1 MKRGLLSLCCVL
13 MLTSLVGCSNPS
25 SSAVQTRN
33 DLSREHLTGLSSG
46 MKRNDVEDLIGKND
60 EALASKEDF
69 DVYTLADGTTAVLR
83 YQGDVLRSAFIRGK
97 DNFEEALF
105 NDFEKPATG
114 NDTKNGNNNNVND
127 NINTNTRNTNNNT
140 NMTNN
145 NSNTTNTSESN
156 TAPGNNSVNNSE
168 TINESNRNR

>member
-1 MKRGLLSLCCVL
+1 MKRGLLSFFCTM
-13 MLTSLVGCSNPS
+13 MLFALVGCSKPA

-60 EALASKEDF
+60 EALANKEDF

-83 YQGDVLRSAFIRGK
+83 YQGDVLHSAFIRGK

-105 NDFEKPATG
+105 NDFEKPATE
-114 NDTKNGNNNNVND
+114 NDTKNNINSTNND
-127 NINTNTRNTNNNT
+127 NTNTRNTNNNT
-140 NMTNN
+140 NLTNNN
-145 NSNTTNTSESN
+145 NSNST
-156 TAPGNNSVNNSE
+156 NNSE
-168 TINESNRNR
+168 TVNESNRNR